1 MSTIKGTVKKEELS
15 GGIWVLDADDGER
28 YQLQGGDGTLLKD
41 GQKATVEGSVDKNAM
56 GIGMVGSI
64 FKVKSYQLG

>member
-28 YQLQGGDGTLLKD
+28 YQLQGGDGKLLKD